1 MIKFTWKEK
10 LVAIL
15 ICLMK
20 RNNEEFPVCKWND
33 FIIMLMNKI
42 GVKPEEFNEKI
53 SKLIP

>member
-15 ICLMK
+15 FCLMK
-20 RNNEEFPVCKWND
+20 HNKEEFYKCKWND